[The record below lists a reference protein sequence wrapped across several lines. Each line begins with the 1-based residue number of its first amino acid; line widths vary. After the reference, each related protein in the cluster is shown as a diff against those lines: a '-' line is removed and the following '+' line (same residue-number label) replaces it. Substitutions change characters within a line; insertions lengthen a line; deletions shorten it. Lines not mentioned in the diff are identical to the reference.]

1 MLGFEAAMPQFE
13 ALGAQVVGVSTDPA
27 PSLAAWQKEN
37 NAGGKQILLSDF
49 PRRQML
55 TAYGALETNEQS
67 PVYRYAKRAYF
78 IIDKTGTVKYIK
90 IMDSPLNLL
99 SADEVL
105 KALKDSGAAWCGRGG
120 LSCSERPWRSSPRPR
135 SPPLTSLRCR

>member
-1 MLGFEAAMPQFE
+1 MPQFQ

-67 PVYRYAKRAYF
+67 PVYRYAKRAYY
-78 IIDKTGTVKYIK
+78 IIDKTGIWELPF
-90 IMDSPLNLL
+90 IGSIGFLL
-99 SADEVL
+99 AGAVLAFWMRPDKELDEPTPDRVVVTG
-105 KALKDSGAAWCGRGG
+105 GAAA
-120 LSCSERPWRSSPRPR
+120 
-135 SPPLTSLRCR
+135 